1 MAVSSLSRLL
11 MSSSAPASRFS
22 QLSLESMPPT
32 TRSQSQRESNSGQD
46 SDHESDS
53 SDASL
58 VDDNGPEAPVL
69 VRSPATDICYDVS
82 DLDPE
87 TQRSVRHLFRSKPGQ
102 QPSQLVLQGCRSH
115 VEHDSHFYAFEML
128 ETVLVRRSIRIGS
141 PRSKYRRPRCSC
153 MGDDEKPCEHLICL
167 LDQVNFHIAGHES
180 GSPEHIGP
188 DGYAIEMGHP
198 FEKISDFHIDQL
210 ATSLQCEIISPHS
223 TSEVNPAHLQEVR
236 EILASVEEP
245 GLDDYACD
253 RFRPDIFDKPQQV
266 PGEDALISH
275 GDLTHTVAKMLIKN
289 RRFFAYFL
297 GLLEPSSKARDP
309 FRKIQQRVDRVLVD
323 LDAFSRDPSG
333 TSTGRSATEGLPDVP
348 WAAAHIERAV
358 STIQALLQT
367 RSDSTSSA
375 TERASAARTLVR
387 ILHVIVLYW
396 NRNVTRPPTTITS
409 TSSSTTASSLPT
421 RTAAALALDE
431 SNLYHRLIGGKTH
444 GSSAF
449 VIDVLRQL
457 PEQNQWIET
466 LEEIED
472 QLGAYAPPAGYV
484 IRLRELI
491 LSMRSIRPGHPPG
504 PHTSGI
510 PTRGG
515 SSTAG
520 NKRSRGGGSGREG
533 GAKRV
538 K

>member
-1 MAVSSLSRLL
+1 
-11 MSSSAPASRFS
+11 MSSSAPISRFS
-22 QLSLESMPPT
+22 RLSLESMPPT
-32 TRSQSQRESNSGQD
+32 TRSQSQKESNSGQD
-46 SDHESDS
+46 SDCESDG

-58 VDDNGPEAPVL
+58 DDDSGPETPVV
-69 VRSPATDICYDVS
+69 VRSPNTDICYDVS
-82 DLDPE
+82 NLDPE
-87 TQRSVRHLFRSKPGQ
+87 TQKSVRQLFRSKHGQ
-102 QPSQLVLQGCRSH
+102 QPPQFVIQGCRSH
-115 VEHDSHFYAFEML
+115 VENDSHFYAFEML
-128 ETVLVRRSIRIGS
+128 ETVLVPRSIRVGS
-141 PRSKYRRPRCSC
+141 PRSKYRKPKCFC
-153 MGDDEKPCEHLICL
+153 MGDNEEPCKHLIYL
-167 LDQVNFHIAGHES
+167 LDQVNYHTAGHES
-180 GSPEHIGP
+180 GSPEHLGP
-188 DGYAIEMGHP
+188 DGYATEMGHP

-210 ATSLQCEIISPHS
+210 ATSLHCKIISPRS
-223 TSEVNPAHLQEVR
+223 TSEVSPAHLQEVR

-245 GLDDYACD
+245 DPDDYACD
-253 RFRPDIFDKPQQV
+253 NFRPDIFDKSQEM
-266 PGEDALISH
+266 PGENALISY

-297 GLLEPSSKARDP
+297 GLLEPGSKARDP

-333 TSTGRSATEGLPDVP
+333 TLISRSATEGNPDVP

-367 RSDSTSSA
+367 RSDSPSSA

-387 ILHVIVLYW
+387 ILHVIVLHW
-396 NRNVTRPPTTITS
+396 NRDVNYSPA
-409 TSSSTTASSLPT
+409 TAASLPT
-421 RTAAALALDE
+421 PTAAAAALALNE
-431 SNLYHRLIGGKTH
+431 GNLYHRLIGGRTH

-472 QLGAYAPPAGYV
+472 QLSEYTPPAAYM

-491 LSMRSIRPGHPPG
+491 LSMRSIRPGLISET
-504 PHTSGI
+504 HTSG
-510 PTRGG
+510 PSTRGG
-515 SSTAG
+515 SSMAG

-533 GAKRV
+533 GVKRV